1 MLLTVP
7 DLTTATVLADRHSI
21 HHRSD
26 QNCSVG
32 YHFAMPQLESEF
44 AVTVPGGVLKGWR
57 AGLGPPVLILHGG
70 PGLSDYTSSLADEL
84 VEEFTVHRYQQ
95 RGLAPSTT
103 NGPFTVES
111 HVSDVLAVL
120 DAIGARQV
128 FLVGHSWGGHLAMH
142 VAAAH
147 PERLLG
153 LVVVDPLGAVGDGG
167 ESDMGRIME
176 QRIPPEAA
184 ARANALDER
193 AMRGEGTAADAMEAL
208 SIVWPTYFATLE
220 QAPPM
225 PALELSLACYSETW
239 ASIQAELA
247 AQTLVTRLGRFRGP
261 AVFVL
266 GAGSPIPPRHGV
278 ASAALIPG
286 AESDILDGC
295 GHFPW
300 LDQPGVIRT
309 ALHSVSN
316 RSVPRRR

>member
-1 MLLTVP
+1 M
-7 DLTTATVLADRHSI
+7 A
-21 HHRSD
+21 
-26 QNCSVG
+26 
-32 YHFAMPQLESEF
+32 QLDSEF
-44 AVTVPGGVLKGWR
+44 AVTVSGGVLTGWR
-57 AGLGPPVLILHGG
+57 AGSGPPVLILHGG

-103 NGPFTVES
+103 DGPFTVES

-120 DAIGARQV
+120 DAIGAGQV
-128 FLVGHSWGGHLAMH
+128 FLIGHSWGGHLAMH
-142 VAAAH
+142 IAAGH

-176 QRIPPEAA
+176 QRLPPEAA

-193 AMRGEGTAADAMEAL
+193 AMRGEGTAGDAMEAL
-208 SIVWPTYFATLE
+208 SIVWPTYFATPE
-220 QAPPM
+220 QVPPM
-225 PALELSLACYSETW
+225 PAMELSLACYSETW
-239 ASIQAELA
+239 ESIHGELA
-247 AQTLVTRLGRFRGP
+247 AHTLETRLGRFRAP
-261 AVFVL
+261 TVFVL

-286 AESDILDGC
+286 AETDILDGC

-309 ALHSVSN
+309 ALRSVST
-316 RSVPRRR
+316 RSGAR